1 MKRLLLLFFA
11 VFLAACTMNPTDS
24 QYHAQSEDRH
34 GKNLMTAN
42 EARPSYD
49 RIYNH
54 FADPEKTNQNPNF
67 ISLTDGSANDRALV
81 QKAVQVVEQYKN
93 YRAGSVWM
101 NGNDMWVTV
110 HAPRDRSYQQRQ
122 KDQTRLYEL
131 LTKAIPTY
139 DIHVRLD

>member
-24 QYHAQSEDRH
+24 QYHAQSEDRN

-42 EARPSYD
+42 EARPNYD

-54 FADPEKTNQNPNF
+54 FDSPEKTNQNPNF
-67 ISLTDGSANDRALV
+67 ISLTDGSANDHAIVR
-81 QKAVQVVEQYKN
+81 KAVQVVEQYTN
-93 YRAGSVWM
+93 YRAQSVWM

-110 HAPRDRSYQQRQ
+110 HVPRDMSNEQ
-122 KDQTRLYEL
+122 KRKDRTRLYEL
-131 LTKAIPTY
+131 LAKAIPTY
-139 DIHVRLD
+139 DIHVRMD